1 MNSPLNMRQFV
12 SDCFRAY
19 YLHLLYLST
28 NQLIHS
34 LLIRTKWTTGNGT
47 LMSSSHWPIFKKS
60 LPLIKYSWAWPILA
74 KFQNKIEMKDTKSN
88 IPIWYWYGARYWK
101 VYEKSLNLS
110 YLQSWFNPLF
120 PFKTFQRKYFCI
132 WLWRSGLWRFG
143 DESFKLG
150 INENLI
156 QC

>member
-1 MNSPLNMRQFV
+1 MNSPLNMHQFV

-101 VYEKSLNLS
+101 SLNLS

-120 PFKTFQRKYFCI
+120 HLKLFKENISASDYGGQVC
-132 WLWRSGLWRFG
+132 G
-143 DESFKLG
+143 DLEMRVLNWG
-150 INENLI
+150 
-156 QC
+156 

>member
-1 MNSPLNMRQFV
+1 MNSPLNMHQFA

-60 LPLIKYSWAWPILA
+60 IPLIKYSWAWPILA
-74 KFQNKIEMKDTKSN
+74 KFQNNIEMMRWRTL
-88 IPIWYWYGARYWK
+88 K
-101 VYEKSLNLS
+101 VL
-110 YLQSWFNPLF
+110 YLFDIHMERDIGKCMRRVWIYHIF
-120 PFKTFQRKYFCI
+120 
-132 WLWRSGLWRFG
+132 
-143 DESFKLG
+143 SFKVDLTLYFHLKLFK
-150 INENLI
+150 ENISASDYGGQVCGDLEMRVLN
-156 QC
+156 CG